1 MATSITRD
9 EFQKIFNKDKSINEN
24 EFEKFQKKLFNEICD
39 EAVDAAVFLL
49 KAESNENYVK
59 TVIELSKK
67 IIVEK
72 INLMEKMIKTNNFL
86 KKKNHLDQTV
96 RFFFF
101 KFSLQIKRMDFI
113 LNEALEDDYK
123 LGFSDEDVN
132 LEEKHS
138 SREGGEVLVYDSEEE
153 QDASFYRS
161 IDNRFQNQTIN
172 SQEMVDLSE
181 DKDYGEDDYL
191 PELFNPEIRENVLF
205 DNSDSTK
212 SKSSI

>member
-1 MATSITRD
+1 
-9 EFQKIFNKDKSINEN
+9 
-24 EFEKFQKKLFNEICD
+24 
-39 EAVDAAVFLL
+39 
-49 KAESNENYVK
+49 
-59 TVIELSKK
+59 
-67 IIVEK
+67 
-72 INLMEKMIKTNNFL
+72 
-86 KKKNHLDQTV
+86 
-96 RFFFF
+96 
-101 KFSLQIKRMDFI
+101 MDFI

-161 IDNRFQNQTIN
+161 IDNRFQYQTIN

>member
-24 EFEKFQKKLFNEICD
+24 EFEKFHKKLFNEICD

-49 KAESNENYVK
+49 KAESDENYVK

-86 KKKNHLDQTV
+86 KKKTSRSNSKI
-96 RFFFF
+96 FFF

-172 SQEMVDLSE
+172 SQE
-181 DKDYGEDDYL
+181 KW
-191 PELFNPEIRENVLF
+191 
-205 DNSDSTK
+205 
-212 SKSSI
+212 